1 MFKLGVI
8 TDEISQDFGTVV
20 NVCKE
25 YELDAVEIRSV
36 DDLPPQELTQ
46 AHVDMIRTTLED
58 TDVTVCGIATPFYK
72 CDIDSAE
79 EREQHLDILRKC
91 IALAQRLDTN
101 LLRCFAFWEIGQ
113 TEQRWQEI
121 LDAYEEPL
129 RIAEAEGIIL
139 GMENEASTSLS
150 TAALTR
156 RFIDEI
162 GGQTVRAIWDPAN
175 ELYAD
180 GGVTPFPDAYDQL
193 RDVMVHGHMKDGAR
207 DESGEMVSVPVGEG
221 LIDWQGQFD
230 RYVEEGYEGYLILE
244 THWRP
249 ASALSEDLL
258 NRPGGA
264 AFSEAGEEASR
275 YCLDNIQRMLLKHRA
290 KGGSPS

>member
-20 NVCKE
+20 KVCKE
-25 YELDAVEIRSV
+25 YDLEAVEIRSV
-36 DDLPPQELTQ
+36 DDRPPQDLLAADVAMIQAEL
-46 AHVDMIRTTLED
+46 DD
-58 TDVTVCGIATPFYK
+58 TDIKVCGIATPFFK

-79 EREQHLDILRKC
+79 EREQHMEILRNC
-91 IALAQRLDTN
+91 ISLAHKLDTS
-101 LLRCFAFWEIGQ
+101 LLRCFAFWETGQ
-113 TEQRWQEI
+113 TERRWQEI
-121 LDAYEEPL
+121 VDAYEEPL
-129 RIAEAEGIIL
+129 RIAEAEGITL

-156 RFIDEI
+156 RFIDEL
-162 GGQTVRAIWDPAN
+162 GSEKVRAIWDPAN

-180 GGVTPFPDAYDQL
+180 GGITPFPDAYDQL
-193 RDVMVHGHMKDGAR
+193 KDVMVHGHMKDGDR

-221 LIDWQGQFD
+221 LIDWAGQFA
-230 RYVEEGYEGYLILE
+230 RYVEEGYEDYLILE

-275 YCLDNIQRMLLKHRA
+275 YCLDNIARMLQPLRA
-290 KGGSPS
+290 QSEG

>member
-8 TDEISQDFGTVV
+8 TDEISQDFQTVV
-20 NVCKE
+20 KVCTDYDLE
-25 YELDAVEIRSV
+25 AVEIRSV
-36 DDLPPQELTQ
+36 DDKPPQDLQ
-46 AHVDMIRTTLED
+46 PADVDMIKAALAD
-58 TDVTVCGIATPFYK
+58 TDIKVCGIATPFFK

-79 EREQHLDILRKC
+79 EREQHMDILRKC
-91 IALAQRLDTN
+91 IALAHELDTS
-101 LLRCFAFWEIGQ
+101 LLRCFAFWETGK

-121 LDAYEEPL
+121 VDAYEEPL
-129 RIAEAEGIIL
+129 RLAEAERITL

-156 RFIDEI
+156 RFIDEL
-162 GGQTVRAIWDPAN
+162 GSGNVRAIWDPAN

-180 GGVTPFPDAYDQL
+180 AGITPFPDSYDQIK
-193 RDVMVHGHMKDGAR
+193 DVTVHGHMKDGDRNEA
-207 DESGEMVSVPVGEG
+207 GEMVSVPVGEG
-221 LIDWQGQFD
+221 LIDWAGQFA
-230 RYVEEGYEGYLILE
+230 RYVEEGYEDYLILE

-275 YCLDNIQRMLLKHRA
+275 YCLDNIQRMLLPLR
-290 KGGSPS
+290 GESDG

>member
-8 TDEISQDFGTVV
+8 TDEISQDFSAVV
-20 NVCKE
+20 NVCKD
-25 YELDAVEIRSV
+25 YELEAVEIRSV
-36 DDLPPQELTQ
+36 DDRPPQDLTP
-46 AHVDMIRTTLED
+46 AHVGMIRSALEG
-58 TDVTVCGIATPFYK
+58 TDITVCGIATPFYK

-79 EREQHLDILRKC
+79 EREQHMDILRKC
-91 IALAQRLDTN
+91 IALAHDLDTS
-101 LLRCFAFWEIGQ
+101 LLRCFAFWETGQ
-113 TEQRWQEI
+113 TEARWQEI
-121 LDAYEEPL
+121 VDAYDEPL
-129 RIAEAEGIIL
+129 RLAEAEDIAL

-156 RFIDEI
+156 RFIDEL
-162 GGQTVRAIWDPAN
+162 GSDSVRAIWDPAN

-180 GGVTPFPDAYDQL
+180 GGITPFPDAYDQIK
-193 RDVMVHGHMKDGAR
+193 DVMVHGHMKDGAR

-221 LIDWQGQFD
+221 LIDWEGQFK
-230 RYVEEGYEGYLILE
+230 RYVDEGYEAYLILE

-264 AFSEAGEEASR
+264 AFSAAGEEASR
-275 YCLDNIQRMLLKHRA
+275 YCLDNIQRMLLPLRA
-290 KGGSPS
+290 KGGG

>member
-8 TDEISQDFGTVV
+8 TDEISQDFQTVV
-20 NVCKE
+20 KVCTDYDLE
-25 YELDAVEIRSV
+25 AVEIRSV
-36 DDLPPQELTQ
+36 DDKPPQDLQ
-46 AHVDMIRTTLED
+46 PADVDMIKAALAD
-58 TDVTVCGIATPFYK
+58 TDIKVCGIATPFFK

-79 EREQHLDILRKC
+79 EREQHMDILRKC
-91 IALAQRLDTN
+91 IALAHELDTS
-101 LLRCFAFWEIGQ
+101 LLRCFAFWETGK

-121 LDAYEEPL
+121 VDAYEEPL
-129 RIAEAEGIIL
+129 RLAEAERITL

-156 RFIDEI
+156 RFIDEL
-162 GGQTVRAIWDPAN
+162 GSGNVRAIWDPAN

-180 GGVTPFPDAYDQL
+180 AGITPFPDAYDQIK
-193 RDVMVHGHMKDGAR
+193 DVTVHGHMKDGDRNEA
-207 DESGEMVSVPVGEG
+207 GEMVSVPVGEG
-221 LIDWQGQFD
+221 LIDWAGQFA
-230 RYVEEGYEGYLILE
+230 RYVEEGYEDYLILE

-275 YCLDNIQRMLLKHRA
+275 YCLDNIQRMLLPLR
-290 KGGSPS
+290 GESDG